1 VRQGRWRGAS
11 EGPCG
16 DAIEARRRSSAAPT
30 IFSAAVSLGLKTLRS
45 LVTMAAFLAAV
56 GSAFAAA
63 PAGAA
68 TTPADPTIEFSHT
81 FTSTGAPQELR
92 APAGV
97 AGMTTRAVGGRG
109 GANGSKAGGLAAEVQ
124 GVVPTE
130 PGQAV
135 WVLVGGN
142 ANGTEGG
149 YNGGAGLPFNGYA
162 LGGGGG
168 GATDIRKIYPGDSG
182 SLESRL
188 IVAGGGGGAGGLGNG
203 SGVKLNAAGGNA
215 DTADTADGA
224 GARAESGGPD
234 NTVGSGGYGGDA
246 GGPSAGGNGG
256 EGGYPYAGGCGA
268 HGGNGAT
275 GALGSGGQGGQGPTN
290 APTGWGGG
298 GGGGV
303 YGGGGGGAGGEV
315 TCSSEVVVLSGGGGG
330 GGSSLAPNGGSV
342 AVDGNSAS
350 TPELSVHYSI
360 PGTVLSGP
368 SGYIAST
375 EPSFAVSSE
384 ASDVHFECRL
394 APAAGPAPTV
404 EPVFEP
410 CGAEPTLGPLAQSIY
425 TFEARAANSEG
436 NFDPTPAALE
446 FEVLTSPPV
455 IVEVSGPT
463 STTETQPTFTFVG
476 GSIAPITFECAF
488 DGAAPGL
495 CSGADSD
502 RPAEPLGLGE
512 HTFSVTP
519 TDAAGNVGLPVTR
532 TFVISPEP
540 AQGSTTTTAGSTA
553 GPSPAPA
560 GSTAKP
566 AATPVAPTIKLGK
579 VKLNAKKG
587 SATVIATVNGPG
599 ELRLKGANVKA
610 ATVKATRV
618 GSVTITVAATPKAL
632 EQLKAKGALTARVT
646 VTFTAAAGGTA
657 TASKTVRLLQKRP
670 VRGRPHR

>member
-1 VRQGRWRGAS
+1 
-11 EGPCG
+11 
-16 DAIEARRRSSAAPT
+16 
-30 IFSAAVSLGLKTLRS
+30 
-45 LVTMAAFLAAV
+45 MALAAAV
-56 GSAFAAA
+56 GSALAAA

-68 TTPADPTIEFSHT
+68 TTPADPTVEYSHT
-81 FTSTGAPQELR
+81 FTTTGAPQELR

-109 GANGSKAGGLAAEVQ
+109 GAGGSKAGGLAAEVQ

-168 GATDIRKIYPGDSG
+168 GATDIRRIYPGDSG

-203 SGVKLNAAGGNA
+203 SGVKPNAAGG
-215 DTADTADGA
+215 DA
-224 GARAESGGPD
+224 GATGGRAESAGSD
-234 NTVGSGGYGGDA
+234 NTVGSGGYGGAA
-246 GGPSAGGNGG
+246 GGPSSGGNGG
-256 EGGYPYAGGCGA
+256 EGGYPYESGCGA

-275 GALGSGGQGGQGPTN
+275 GTPGSGGQGGQGPTN

-298 GGGGV
+298 GGGGF
-303 YGGGGGGAGGEV
+303 YGGGGGGAGGEI
-315 TCSSEVVVLSGGGGG
+315 TCSNEVVVLSGGGGG
-330 GGSSLAPNGGSV
+330 GGSSLAPTGGSV
-342 AVDGNSAS
+342 AVDSDSAS

-384 ASDVHFECRL
+384 ASGVEFECRL
-394 APAAGPAPTV
+394 VPAPG
-404 EPVFEP
+404 PVSGPTSEAAWEP
-410 CGAEPTLGPLAQSIY
+410 CGAEATLGPLAQGIY
-425 TFEARAANSEG
+425 TFDARATNSEG

-488 DGAAPGL
+488 DGAAPGP

-502 RPAEPLGLGE
+502 RPAQPLGLGE

-519 TDAAGNVGLPVTR
+519 TDAAGNVG
-532 TFVISPEP
+532 
-540 AQGSTTTTAGSTA
+540 ATTTRAFTVVSPPPAGGETAPTNPTPTP
-553 GPSPAPA
+553 PSPGTQEPRLELD
-560 GSTAKP
+560 GSKA
-566 AATPVAPTIKLGK
+566 
-579 VKLNAKKG
+579 NG
-587 SATVIATVNGPG
+587 SAGTGSVLATINGPG
-599 ELRLKGANVKA
+599 RLSVSGAAVKSTSVTA
-610 ATVKATRV
+610 AGA
-618 GSVTITVAATPKAL
+618 GSVRLPIKLSAAARKKL
-632 EQLKAKGALTARVT
+632 LKAGTLAVRVK
-646 VTFTAAAGGTA
+646 VTFTVADGSTVTKSVTVHLKGKRRAA
-657 TASKTVRLLQKRP
+657 KR
-670 VRGRPHR
+670 RPAAR